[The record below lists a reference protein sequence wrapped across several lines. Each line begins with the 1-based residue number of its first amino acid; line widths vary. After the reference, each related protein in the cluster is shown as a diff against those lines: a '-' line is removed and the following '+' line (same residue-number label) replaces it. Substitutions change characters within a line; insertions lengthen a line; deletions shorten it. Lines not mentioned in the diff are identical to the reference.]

1 MIINHA
7 VIDCLYWRKSS
18 SMTISYAPASS
29 CIAPSTGTLT
39 QLCPHIQESVRI
51 RISIVS
57 YHNPTSLHILTER
70 PFCKPPLRSDKVRI
84 RRPPV
89 GAWDVAEALP
99 NSTSCLF
106 R

>member
-18 SMTISYAPASS
+18 SMTISYTPASS

-51 RISIVS
+51 RISIRS
-57 YHNPTSLHILTER
+57 LCPTPTLHHHI
-70 PFCKPPLRSDKVRI
+70 F
-84 RRPPV
+84 
-89 GAWDVAEALP
+89 
-99 NSTSCLF
+99 
-106 R
+106 